1 MPSIVTR
8 LGYHGDVTVPP
19 FYGHTLVAVTQ
30 LSQQLL
36 TLLASK

>member
-8 LGYHGDVTVPP
+8 LGYYRDVTVPP
-19 FYGHTLVAVTQ
+19 LYGHTLVAITQ

-36 TLLASK
+36 ILLASK